1 MNLIFISLELFL
13 LILLLLGVALYF
25 YARAGRRAQ
34 IIQRTVREVKRQGQE
49 HRSTRR
55 ATLQDTT
62 SLFKQMLKRL
72 GEAVPLLS
80 EPQRI
85 EASNKLV
92 AAGYRS
98 TQALL
103 ILAGLSLVSVLFVL
117 ALIAFYGYSFLQEGG
132 PLYWVFALAL
142 GAYIGSLLPRTILDI
157 LVKRRQEAIR
167 LALPDALD
175 LMVITTNAGLALNAS
190 LDRVANE
197 MATIAPELADELKL
211 TALQLRVSSDVEEVL
226 NGLAKRT
233 DLDAMRNL
241 VNTFVQARQY
251 GTAIT
256 QALRILA
263 KSERTARM
271 MSLEEQAA
279 KLAVKITL
287 PMMLFILPTVM
298 IVAAGPAIM
307 SMMETMSKM

>member
-1 MNLIFISLELFL
+1 MNLILVSIELLL
-13 LILLLLGVALYF
+13 LILLLLGVAMYF

-34 IIQRTVREVKRQGQE
+34 IMQRTTREVKRQGQE
-49 HRSTRR
+49 HHSTRH
-55 ATLQDTT
+55 TLQNTT
-62 SLFKQMLKRL
+62 TLFKQILKRL
-72 GEAVPLLS
+72 GEAVPLLNQA
-80 EPQRI
+80 QRI

-103 ILAGLSLVSVLFVL
+103 ILGGLSLLSVLLVL
-117 ALIAFYGYSFLQEGG
+117 GLIAFYGYSFLQEGG
-132 PLYWVFALAL
+132 PLYWLFALVL
-142 GAYIGSLLPRTILDI
+142 GIYIGSLLPRTILDV

-190 LDRVANE
+190 LDKVATE
-197 MATIAPELADELKL
+197 MAAIAPALADELKL

-233 DLDAMRNL
+233 DLDAIRNL
-241 VNTFVQARQY
+241 VNTLVQARQY

-307 SMMETMSKM
+307 SMMETMSQM